1 MGWKRT
7 AEPVL
12 TRMPSV
18 ARPEGHVPFKR
29 KLGWTAGVLLVYF
42 FLTNVALFG
51 LGSSQVVVTIQSD
64 APQGQ
69 IQSEFAGV
77 VGPDPQVAE
86 TQDGSGYVITFPSLS
101 DQQLQVLQ
109 QYTQSNYPGSGV
121 EERTGDVFG
130 QFRSIL
136 AGASG
141 SILHLGIGP
150 IVTASI
156 VLQLLGGAD
165 LLGLDTNEPRD
176 QVLYQGLQ
184 KVLVVVMVVLTGAPM
199 VFSGGP
205 SGGFLPASAVSIG
218 GMSFGPAGSQWLI
231 FGQVFVGGVLILFLD
246 EIVSKWGVGSGVG
259 LFIIAGVS
267 QSLVGGLF
275 SWGVGEGSTLGLI
288 PTWISILTG
297 QAGISAPFAGGFE
310 EVFFGQGQILAVFT
324 TLLIFGIVVY
334 AESVRVEIPLSHAR
348 VKGARGRFPVKLIYA
363 SVLPMIL
370 VRALQA
376 NLQFFGRILESQFGS
391 LPAWFAQYNANGQ
404 PISGIMY
411 YTNPIRRP
419 EDWMWFVANPIGNVE
434 PWQIMLRIGVDLTFM
449 VIGGAI
455 FAIFW
460 VETTDM
466 GPDATARQIH
476 NSGMQ
481 IPGFRQNGGVIEKV
495 MERYIPAVTVI
506 GGALV
511 GLLAVMANM
520 LGTIGGVSGTGLLL
534 TVSITYKIYEEIAE
548 EQLMDMH
555 PMMRQMFG

>member
-1 MGWKRT
+1 MSWKDT

-18 ARPEGHVPFKR
+18 QRPEGHVPFKR
-29 KLGWTAGVLLVYF
+29 KVMWTAGILVLYF
-42 FLTNVALFG
+42 FLTNVFLYG
-51 LGSSQVVVTIQSD
+51 LQGEGS
-64 APQGQ
+64 
-69 IQSEFAGV
+69 E
-77 VGPDPQVAE
+77 
-86 TQDGSGYVITFPSLS
+86 
-101 DQQLQVLQ
+101 
-109 QYTQSNYPGSGV
+109 
-121 EERTGDVFG
+121 VFG

-136 AGASG
+136 AGG
-141 SILHLGIGP
+141 QGTILQLGIGP

-165 LLGLDTNEPRD
+165 LLGLDTQNNPRD

-184 KVLVVVMVVLTGAPM
+184 KLLVLVMIVLTGLPM
-199 VFSGGP
+199 VFASDQ
-205 SGGFLPASAVSIG
+205 FLPPSQAIANQLGIG
-218 GMSFGPAGSQWLI
+218 LAGVQWLMFFQI
-231 FGQVFVGGVLILFLD
+231 AVGGVLILFMD
-246 EIVSKWGVGSGVG
+246 EVVSKWGVGSGIG

-267 QSLVGGLF
+267 QRLIGGML
-275 SWGVGEGSTLGLI
+275 GIAPIHGESGIL
-288 PTWISILTG
+288 PTWIGIILGWVPFPALLTPQGISQLLIGRGAIVPILT
-297 QAGISAPFAGGFE
+297 
-310 EVFFGQGQILAVFT
+310 T
-324 TLLIFGIVVY
+324 IFIFVVVVY
-334 AESVRVEIPLSHAR
+334 AESVRVEIPLSNAQ

-376 NLQFFGRILESQFGS
+376 NIQFLGRILNAQLGS
-391 LPAWFAQYNANGQ
+391 LPAWLGTYSGGEPTGGLFYFFAPIYQ
-404 PISGIMY
+404 PQ
-411 YTNPIRRP
+411 
-419 EDWMWFVANPIGNVE
+419 DWMWFAGGAGGHAVWEIL
-434 PWQIMLRIGVDLTFM
+434 LRIGVDLTFM

-466 GPDATARQIH
+466 GPEATAQQIH

-481 IPGFRQNGGVIEKV
+481 IPGFRRNIRSIERV
-495 MERYIPAVTVI
+495 LEQYIPQVTVI

-548 EQLMDMH
+548 EQLMEMH